1 MADPMVIMLLIAA
14 AISAAE
20 GIYTG
25 EGGIADVVIILFV
38 VVINSVLGVVQEGKA
53 EEALAAL
60 QEMSAAQSKVIRD
73 GRLETVASTELVVGD
88 IILLEAGACSPS
100 CSGG

>member
-1 MADPMVIMLLIAA
+1 MADPMVIMLLVAA

-53 EEALAAL
+53 EEALAA
-60 QEMSAAQSKVIRD
+60 SSRD
-73 GRLETVASTELVVGD
+73 ECSSEQGYQGR
-88 IILLEAGACSPS
+88 PP
-100 CSGG
+100 